1 MDFGAEDQELLQS
14 FVDYIDRE
22 NKQVMAEYDKALRLQ
37 GTVVDVEPQEVTMDD
52 ALNDDIPDLARA

>member
-1 MDFGAEDQELLQS
+1 
-14 FVDYIDRE
+14 
-22 NKQVMAEYDKALRLQ
+22 MAEYDKALRLQ